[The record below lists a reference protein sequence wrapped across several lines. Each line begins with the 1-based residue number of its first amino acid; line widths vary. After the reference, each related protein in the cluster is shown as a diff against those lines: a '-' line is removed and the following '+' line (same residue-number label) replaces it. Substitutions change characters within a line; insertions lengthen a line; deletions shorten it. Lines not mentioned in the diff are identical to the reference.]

1 MKNLILILAAIFAI
15 STTSTAQIAF
25 KSGNAEMDAN
35 LNTMNADAKLDL
47 GKFKANL
54 SLSYGVPKTKV
65 DQVFSLKVEP
75 AEAFMIF
82 EIGNITNKPIDDV
95 VASYKKNKGKGWGV
109 IAKELGI
116 KPGSPEFHALKGKSK
131 GNKGN
136 GGGKD
141 KKDKKDKEEK
151 GGKGNGK
158 GNGKGKGK
166 K

>member
-65 DQVFSLKVEP
+65 DQVFSLNVEP

-95 VASYKKNKGKGWGV
+95 VASYKKT
-109 IAKELGI
+109 KEKVG
-116 KPGSPEFHALKGKSK
+116 E
-131 GNKGN
+131 
-136 GGGKD
+136 
-141 KKDKKDKEEK
+141 
-151 GGKGNGK
+151 
-158 GNGKGKGK
+158 
-166 K
+166 